1 MATEIVLFVRFGI
14 AATVALLMR
23 SLDHDGLAT
32 LGTPAISYVALLYML
47 LKRGSRRAFRHR
59 RSGRGVSKVMRPAGD
74 GPALKSAP
82 IQQHRCVAHSIRN
95 GGMPQEVLE
104 PPVSILRAASAYP
117 VEFRS
122 ICWSWTGN
130 GRPAALPAGS
140 IVRPM
145 PTRPN
150 GWLDEVRGRNFRNGV
165 SRRDGTASLDVP
177 RLQVP
182 AFPRQ
187 D

>member
-1 MATEIVLFVRFGI
+1 MAPLEAEGQRLSKRVGPKKAKIVVAGTASADDSGPMATEIVLFVRFGI

-47 LKRGSRRAFRHR
+47 LKRRSRRAFRHR

-104 PPVSILRAASAYP
+104 PPCVHSPGRQCISGRIPQHMLVMDRERQASGLACRLNRASNAH
-117 VEFRS
+117 
-122 ICWSWTGN
+122 
-130 GRPAALPAGS
+130 
-140 IVRPM
+140 
-145 PTRPN
+145 PT
-150 GWLDEVRGRNFRNGV
+150 E
-165 SRRDGTASLDVP
+165 
-177 RLQVP
+177 RL
-182 AFPRQ
+182 A
-187 D
+187 